1 MLMRQNDAEISDVVV
16 VQTSIEFLMLTQD
29 IIIVFPE

>member
-1 MLMRQNDAEISDVVV
+1 MLMRQNDAGISEVVV